1 MKLVAP
7 ARSPMQ
13 VEQQR
18 GATDALGGITR
29 GSRRTS
35 GAAPKIGFLPTLV
48 ESTTFPLESNN
59 SEGRF
64 EQYSA
69 RAIQR
74 AHQKLQKIK
83 CRKVDHLTPPH
94 ANFSRPKP

>member
-1 MKLVAP
+1 M
-7 ARSPMQ
+7 
-13 VEQQR
+13 
-18 GATDALGGITR
+18 GATRATRAHSRGPHEGGKSYAR
-29 GSRRTS
+29 C
-35 GAAPKIGFLPTLV
+35 GAKIGFLPTPSGV
-48 ESTTFPLESNN
+48 NPFQLESNN

-74 AHQKLQKIK
+74 AHQKLQKVK